1 MAQFVIPVDGA
12 DAHYDL
18 DVDLGGTVYTL
29 ELAWNTRAAH
39 WTVAIKEFQA
49 DDYIVAGEV
58 IRADWGLF
66 KRHHDERLPAGTL
79 MAIDMSEEGRDPT
92 EDDLGVRVLLVYD
105 DGEG

>member
-12 DAHYDL
+12 DGHYDL
-18 DVDLGGTVYTL
+18 DVELGGTVYTL
-29 ELAWNTRAAH
+29 TLAWNTRAEH
-39 WTVAIKEFQA
+39 WTIAIAEFQG
-49 DDYIVAGEV
+49 DTIVSGEV

-66 KRHHDERLPAGTL
+66 KRHHDERLPSGTL
-79 MAIDMSEEGRDPT
+79 MAIDMSDEGRDPT